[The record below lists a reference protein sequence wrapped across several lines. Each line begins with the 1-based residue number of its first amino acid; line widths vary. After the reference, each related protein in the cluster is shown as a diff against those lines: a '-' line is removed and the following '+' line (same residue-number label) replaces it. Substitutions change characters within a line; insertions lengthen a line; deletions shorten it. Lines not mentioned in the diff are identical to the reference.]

1 MTRFWWQIGLVGVG
15 AGLCSALSVAAL
27 ASGLPIAIVLFCLAP
42 LPISIVSIGW
52 SHWAGLVAVATAAIL
67 LALAADPSYL
77 LGFPC
82 SLGLPAWW
90 LGYLALLARPA
101 EREGELD
108 WYPVGRL
115 VLWAAILGALVALI
129 AIVQTGGDAA
139 TIQQTLHGAFEHML
153 RAQLNIAADAPLVVP
168 GIDDPNRVIDLLVA
182 ALPAAAAVLSTIV
195 QLFNLWLAG
204 RVVKISGRLRR
215 PWPDLAATRLPPVTM
230 LLLVLAFAGTFL
242 PGTMGMAAALPTA
255 SLLLAYAVMGFAVMH
270 GITRFM
276 HGRTVAL
283 VILYIGFLLLGWSGW
298 PILMMALLG
307 MIDGAFDLRRRV
319 AARHQPPPIPPA

>member
-1 MTRFWWQIGLVGVG
+1 MTRFWWQIGLVGLG

-27 ASGLPIAIVLFCLAP
+27 ASGLPLAIVLFCLAP

-67 LALAADPSYL
+67 LAFADPSLL
-77 LGFPC
+77 LGFPF
-82 SLGLPAWW
+82 SVGLPAWW

-101 EREGELD
+101 AREGDLD

-115 VLWAAILGALVALI
+115 VLWAALLGALVALI

-139 TIQQTLHGAFEHML
+139 TVEQTLHSAFERML
-153 RAQLNIAADAPLVVP
+153 RARLNIPADAPLVVP
-168 GIDDPNRVIDLLVA
+168 GIDDPNRVIDLIVA
-182 ALPAAAAVLSTIV
+182 ALPAAAAVASTII

-204 RVVKISGRLRR
+204 RVAKISGRLRR
-215 PWPDLAATRLPPVTM
+215 PWPDLATTRLPPVTM

-242 PGTMGMAAALPTA
+242 PGTLGMAAALPTA
-255 SLLLAYAVMGFAVMH
+255 TLLLAYAVMGFAVMH

-283 VILYIGFLLLGWSGW
+283 VILYAGFVLLGWSGW

-319 AARHQPPPIPPA
+319 AARHQPPPVPRA